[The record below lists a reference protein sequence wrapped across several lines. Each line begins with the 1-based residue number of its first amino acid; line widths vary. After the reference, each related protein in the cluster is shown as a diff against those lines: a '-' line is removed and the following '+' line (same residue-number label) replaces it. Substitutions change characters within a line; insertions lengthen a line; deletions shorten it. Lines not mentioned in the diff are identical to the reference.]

1 MIHSVVSLSDVFAS
15 REEVSSELQKTPC
28 GYAEY
33 ITVNGRRQLRRLI
46 STDPAEYLKSENQP
60 FRYYT

>member
-1 MIHSVVSLSDVFAS
+1 MIHTIVSLEDVFGS
-15 REEVSSELQKTPC
+15 QEVIDSDFQKTSN

-33 ITVNGRRQLRRLI
+33 ITVNGRRQLRRII
-46 STDPAEYLKSENQP
+46 STDPAEYLKAENQP

>member
-1 MIHSVVSLSDVFAS
+1 MIHTIVSLDDVFAS
-15 REEVSSELQKTPC
+15 HEAISTDLQKTSN

-33 ITVNGRRQLRRLI
+33 ITVNGRRQLRRII
-46 STDPAEYLKSENQP
+46 STDPAEYLKAENQP